1 MRTLLP
7 PSAATV
13 FFDGIFHTPKL
24 AHPECIAVHPDGSV
38 YAGTEN
44 GDLVR
49 IESDGRDMR
58 LLANSGGFLLGIA
71 IDSLGNCYACDMK
84 HAAIFK
90 YDTASKEFQK
100 FADSGIIVPNFP
112 VIDEK
117 NGYLYVSDSFS
128 FEESGGGIF
137 RYDLESGDGKL
148 WTNDPMNFANG
159 MAMAPDGS
167 GLYVVES
174 TKQRLS
180 FVPILSNGNA
190 GVPEIIVTGL
200 ETVPDGVLVM
210 PNGDLLISNYE
221 PSRIYHYSQKSG
233 LKILIEDTLA
243 TTLAHP
249 TNTALKDGKLF
260 TANLGRWHISEVDLS
275 SLQQLA

>member
-1 MRTLLP
+1 MKTLLP
-7 PSAATV
+7 ISAATV
-13 FFDGIFHTPKL
+13 FFDGIFHTPVL
-24 AHPECIAVHPDGSV
+24 AHPECIAVHSDGSI

-49 IESDGRDMR
+49 IEADGSDMR
-58 LLANSGGFLLGIA
+58 SLANSDGFLLGIA
-71 IDSLGNCYACDMK
+71 LDSLGNCYACDMK

-90 YDTASKEFQK
+90 YDTASQTFQK
-100 FADSGIIVPNFP
+100 FADSGIVVPNFP
-112 VIDEK
+112 VIDEEK
-117 NGYLYVSDSFS
+117 GYLYVSDSFS
-128 FEESGGGIF
+128 FEDSGGGIF
-137 RYDLESGDGKL
+137 RYDLKNGDGKL
-148 WTNDPMNFANG
+148 WTTEPMNFANG
-159 MAMAPDGS
+159 MAMATDRS

-180 FVPILSNGNA
+180 FVPILSDGGA
-190 GVPEIIVTGL
+190 GVPEVIVSGL

-233 LKILIEDTLA
+233 LQILIEDTLA

-249 TNTALKDGKLF
+249 TNIALKDGKLF

-275 SLQQLA
+275 RLQQLA